1 MGVSIG
7 KVQGVGGGG
16 GGGELRHR
24 LLKNSKDGI

>member
-1 MGVSIG
+1 MGISIG
-7 KVQGVGGGG
+7 KVQGVGGG